1 MIRLHFGPTAWLRL
15 ARVIRPGLTLLALLA
30 AVPGCGS
37 GAGNSGPGGS
47 GDGGSAAASGPGEP
61 FVRFSSPEQGAT
73 LSGQA
78 ELRYEL
84 AAPGEPD
91 ELRFGVGDRELQ
103 ALQVNGGSIVV
114 NTTAFEN
121 GEQELHLELVDTAG
135 QVWRDTLAV
144 RFDNP
149 SQRLLVAAPRQVRHR
164 NGDELAI
171 DLEYNQPGLRLR
183 ADLSALDSRFAE
195 GRMSIEEQGEGKYVL
210 RYPLSSDNQRADGD
224 YAVAITSEAA
234 APAARGTNRSLVSRV
249 SVPLE
254 NTPRLPIEVE
264 GAALVQRADPGYL
277 VGQQGAP
284 RVTSVTGRG
293 DLLSGGV
300 TELQVTWEDTAEHP
314 TDKIVVRAPGY
325 SGYYVFPAPADT
337 HTATLRIHLPPVP
350 EACPGGV
357 CPKRKTPAMNLADGL
372 LDLEVAALDE
382 ARRAFETQ
390 GFGLYLLLVGTG
402 GVQASLTWDSPVDLD
417 LSVVDPTGKLL
428 DFETPV
434 VGSGE
439 LDLDTNAL
447 CQIGPNFAENIFWSE
462 ETHPFGEYVVRANLF
477 DACGQASV
485 NYRVVVIAC
494 GTSQEYKG
502 MFSAADVD
510 QTGTGTE
517 VARVTV
523 DCRRRVT
530 GRITFHTE
538 PAGEALSGPK
548 PAADFPVR
556 VVPIGSTTPLK
567 VGTTNADGVYD
578 IRFDDLALRDYRV
591 EVEASWTDPV
601 TKRLQAKVVPL
612 AGGDPYRIPSPPI
625 LRADDADQQIAQPDD
640 AEFRLPTRR
649 VDLDILPADNSAA
662 LNILDRMRLG
672 FAWLADNVPA
682 QVRTGGKTL
691 PREQAYPPL
700 TVRWTNRGVPPDDGT
715 YYVHGERTIYVQDL
729 ERGPNPDESRDQFDD
744 DVLLHEFM
752 HYVLFTG
759 SFSAPGGKHNGLP
772 GPPDLAFSEG
782 LASALAMDAIGKD
795 PPRFQDRWLLNSS
808 TMDLELESAENLDT
822 GSPVRTTPG
831 AGVKDKI
838 PEFVVAAI
846 VWDLLDG
853 TGDDPIAGPRGS
865 TLGALFSYLPTQ
877 SAAKLASRGVNG
889 VDLVDYLDAW
899 RCTAGAGTSLD
910 TAIGQMLAAV
920 GGFPYD
926 FAPVPGVCQ

>member
-1 MIRLHFGPTAWLRL
+1 
-15 ARVIRPGLTLLALLA
+15 
-30 AVPGCGS
+30 
-37 GAGNSGPGGS
+37 
-47 GDGGSAAASGPGEP
+47 
-61 FVRFSSPEQGAT
+61 VRFTSPEPGAT

-84 AAPGEPD
+84 GAPGEPD
-91 ELRFGVGDRELQ
+91 QLRFGVGERELK

-114 NTTAFEN
+114 NTTAFDN
-121 GEQELHLELVDTAG
+121 GDQELHLELADTAG
-135 QVWRDTLAV
+135 QVWSDTLAV

-149 SQRLLVAAPRQVRHR
+149 SQRLLVAAPRQVRYR

-183 ADLSALDSRFAE
+183 ADLSALDSRFAAASV
-195 GRMSIEEQGEGKYVL
+195 SIEEQGERKYLL
-210 RYPLSSDNQRADGD
+210 RYPLSRDNQRADGN
-224 YAVAITSEAA
+224 YEIAITSEAA
-234 APAARGTNRSLVSRV
+234 ASATGGANRSLASHV
-249 SVPLE
+249 SVALA

-264 GAALVQRADPGYL
+264 GAALVQRTDPSYQ

-300 TELQVTWEDTAEHP
+300 TELQVTWEDTPEQPA
-314 TDKIVVRAPGY
+314 DKIVVRAPGY
-325 SGYYVFPAPADT
+325 SGYYVFPAPAGT
-337 HTATLRIHLPPVP
+337 HTATLRVHLPPVP

-357 CPKRKTPAMNLADGL
+357 CPKQKTPTMSLADGL

-382 ARRAFETQ
+382 ARKAFDTQ
-390 GFGLYLLLVGTG
+390 SFGLYLILVGTG

-417 LSVVDPTGKLL
+417 LSVIDPNQALL

-434 VGSGE
+434 VGAGK

-447 CQIGPNFAENIFWSE
+447 CMIGPNFAENIFWSE

-494 GTSQEYKG
+494 GTSQEFKG
-502 MFSAADVD
+502 TFSAADVD
-510 QTGTGTE
+510 QTGTGRE
-517 VARVTV
+517 VARITV

-538 PAGEALSGPK
+538 PAGEALGGPQ
-548 PAADFPVR
+548 PAVDFPVR
-556 VVPIGSTTPLK
+556 VVPIGSTTALK
-567 VGTTNADGVYD
+567 VGNTDADGVYD

-591 EVEASWTDPV
+591 EVEASWTDPL
-601 TKRLQAKVVPL
+601 TKRVQAKVLPL
-612 AGGDPYRIPSPPI
+612 TGSDPYRIPSPPI
-625 LRADDADQQIAQPDD
+625 LRADDAEQQITQPDD

-649 VDLDILPADNSAA
+649 VDLDILPADNSGA

-672 FAWLADNVPA
+672 FSWLADNVPA
-682 QVRTGGKTL
+682 QVRSGGKTV
-691 PREQAYPPL
+691 PREQAYQPL
-700 TVRWTNRGVPPDDGT
+700 TVRWTNRGVPPDDGS
-715 YYVHGERTIYVQDL
+715 YYVHPDRTIFVGDL
-729 ERGPNPDESRDQFDD
+729 ERHQNPDESRDQFDD

-752 HYVLFTG
+752 HYVLFTS

-772 GPPDLAFSEG
+772 AAPDLAFSEG
-782 LASALAMDAIGKD
+782 IASALAMDALNKN

-808 TMDLELESAENLDT
+808 TIDLEFESAENLDT
-822 GSPVRTTPG
+822 GSPLRTTPG

-838 PEFVVAAI
+838 TEFVLSAI
-846 VWDLLDG
+846 AWDLLDG
-853 TGDDPIAGPRGS
+853 AGEDPIDGPRGA
-865 TLGALFSYLPTQ
+865 TLGALFNYLPTQ
-877 SAAKLASRGVNG
+877 SAAKLARRGVQG

-899 RCTAGAGTSLD
+899 RCTAGADPALD
-910 TAIGQMLAAV
+910 ADIAQVLAAV

-926 FAPVPGVCQ
+926 FAAVPDVCK